1 MPDRPIG
8 VVAALRTE
16 LAPLLRGR
24 RAQRVEGVELFEV
37 DSAMVAL
44 GGIGKMAARRAAETL
59 VRCSG
64 LELLISAGIGGA
76 ASPQLK
82 VGDVGWARGVVDAET
97 GERYPARGGEWVVAS
112 VLAVGGPETKRQ
124 LREQY
129 GADVVDMEAA
139 AVAQVAREHGL
150 GFAAVKAISDEAEFV
165 MPPLAN
171 FIEESGRFDRL
182 RFVAHIAVRPQWW
195 PAVNQL
201 RANSRVASVNLSDA
215 VKHLINNHSSIRRE
229 EKVPLS

>member
-1 MPDRPIG
+1 
-8 VVAALRTE
+8 
-16 LAPLLRGR
+16 
-24 RAQRVEGVELFEV
+24 
-37 DSAMVAL
+37 
-44 GGIGKMAARRAAETL
+44 MAGRRAAEAL
-59 VRCSG
+59 LRYARP
-64 LELLISAGIGGA
+64 ELLVSAGTAGA

-82 VGDVGWARGVVDAET
+82 VGDVGWAREVVDAET
-97 GERYPARGGEWVVAS
+97 GERYPAQGGEWVVAS
-112 VLAVGGPETKRQ
+112 VLAVSSPETKRQ

-139 AVAQVAREHGL
+139 AVAQVAREHGF

-165 MPPLAN
+165 MPPLAD
-171 FIEESGRFDRL
+171 FIEESGRLGLL

-201 RANSRVASVNLSDA
+201 RANSRVASVNLSGA